1 MCEAALQAVDEFFDR
16 LRLVAGG
23 RIISKQFKTHTAII
37 AWVWALQP
45 GGIGLFFV
53 HSLAGKQSR
62 HALRTFPLAPSLSK
76 RVQKVKPSPTLAVT
90 ARAAKLKAEGKD
102 IIGLG
107 AGEPD
112 FDTPKFIADAGVE
125 AIRTGLTRYT
135 SVDGTNDLKD
145 AIIAKFKRNNH
156 LNYERNQIIVSSGA
170 KQTCFNVCAAVL
182 DAGDECI
189 IPAPYW
195 VSYPDMA
202 LLADGIP
209 VAVYAGPSQA
219 YKITPAQLEAAIT
232 PRSKLLFLNSPS
244 NPTGAAYTKAE
255 LQGLGAVLAG
265 HPEIWIASD
274 EMYEHIYW
282 AAEPFT
288 SFVEANPDLYD
299 RTITINGCS
308 KAYAMTGWRIGYCGA
323 PKTIVSAMSTIQGQS
338 TSNASSISQRAATV
352 ALNGDQTCVHE
363 MNKAFHERHDFVVA
377 GLNAIPGISCLAGAG
392 TFYAFADVSGA
403 MQALGLKDDTAF
415 AEYLL
420 VEGGVAVVP
429 GSGFGAP
436 GHIRISFACSLKTLE
451 EALVRINRVVS
462 APVAKRA

>member
-1 MCEAALQAVDEFFDR
+1 MTV
-16 LRLVAGG
+16 
-23 RIISKQFKTHTAII
+23 
-37 AWVWALQP
+37 
-45 GGIGLFFV
+45 
-53 HSLAGKQSR
+53 
-62 HALRTFPLAPSLSK
+62 SLSK

-90 ARAAKLKAEGKD
+90 ARAAKLKAEGHD

-112 FDTPKFIADAGVE
+112 FDTPAYIADAGVD
-125 AIRTGLTRYT
+125 AIRKGITRYT
-135 SVDGTNDLKD
+135 AVDGTTELKD
-145 AIIAKFKRNNH
+145 AIIAKFMRDNR
-156 LNYERNQIIVSSGA
+156 LSYERSQIVVSSGA

-182 DAGDECI
+182 DPGDECI

-209 VAVYAGPSQA
+209 VHIYAGPSQG

-232 PRSKLLFLNSPS
+232 PRSKMMFLNSPS
-244 NPTGAAYTKAE
+244 NPTGAAYTWLE
-255 LQGLGAVLAG
+255 LQALGAVLAK
-265 HPEIWIASD
+265 HPQILIASD

-288 SFVEANPDLYD
+288 SFVEANPGLYD
-299 RTITINGCS
+299 RTVTINGCS

-323 PKTIVSAMSTIQGQS
+323 PKELANAMATIQGQS

-352 ALNGDQTCVHE
+352 ALNGDQSCVAE
-363 MNKAFHERHDFVVA
+363 MNKAFKERHDFVVA
-377 GLNAIPGISCLAGAG
+377 GLNAIPGISCRPGAG
-392 TFYAFADVSGA
+392 TFYAFADVTGA
-403 MQALGLKDDTAF
+403 MRALGHQDDSTF

-436 GHIRISFACSLKTLE
+436 GHMRISFACSLKTLE
-451 EALVRINRVVS
+451 EALVRIKHVVTG
-462 APVAKRA
+462 AVAKRA